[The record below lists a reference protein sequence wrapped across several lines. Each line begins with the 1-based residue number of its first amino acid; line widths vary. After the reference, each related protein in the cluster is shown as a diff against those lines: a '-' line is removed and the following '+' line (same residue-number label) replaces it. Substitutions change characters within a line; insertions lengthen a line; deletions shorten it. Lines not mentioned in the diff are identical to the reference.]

1 MFWTPVH
8 KQQQNSRKTLK
19 KSKVW
24 KPQQGE
30 HLACSKHVSMN
41 KNEIQE
47 KLERGAKRNLC
58 PTSTSMEAKED
69 KELEEKA
76 KEWGDTV

>member
-1 MFWTPVH
+1 
-8 KQQQNSRKTLK
+8 
-19 KSKVW
+19 
-24 KPQQGE
+24 
-30 HLACSKHVSMN
+30 MN